1 MSEFSASAPQV
12 VAPGGSI
19 VFDLTTVPCTNGL
32 INHEPGSGN
41 FLMKGSLQNG
51 FYGNNNNDCCCG
63 GSGVRS
69 SLYDVDFK
77 ANIAVDEGGTPGE
90 ISVAFALD
98 GGILTTTTMRQTP
111 TAASAYSNISTDKIV
126 NIFGGCCQNLTIVN
140 TSTQAILVAEPLLTF
155 NPA

>member
-41 FLMKGSLQNG
+41 FLMRGSLQNG
-51 FYGNNNNDCCCG
+51 FYANNNGCCCG
-63 GSGVRS
+63 GFGIRT

-90 ISVAFALD
+90 ISVAFSLD
-98 GGILTTTTMRQTP
+98 GGILTSTKMRQTP
-111 TAASAYSNISTDKIV
+111 TAASAYANVSTDKIV
-126 NIFGGCCQNLTIVN
+126 EIFGDCCQNLTVVN
-140 TSTQAILVAEPLLTF
+140 TSTQPILVAEPLLTF
-155 NPA
+155 KPA